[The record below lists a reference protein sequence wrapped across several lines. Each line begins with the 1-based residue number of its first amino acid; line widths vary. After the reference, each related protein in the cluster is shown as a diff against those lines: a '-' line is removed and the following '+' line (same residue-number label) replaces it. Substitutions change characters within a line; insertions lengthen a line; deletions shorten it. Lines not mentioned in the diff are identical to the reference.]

1 MPRLGAA
8 AAVLGSVMMLCLS
21 GVDAASAGS
30 APAGS
35 APAGS
40 APAAPTLHMPSFM
53 SDNMV

>member
-30 APAGS
+30 APA
-35 APAGS
+35 
-40 APAAPTLHMPSFM
+40 APTLHMPSFM